1 MFHRRADRLKMVLG
15 ENARIT
21 GDVESTGAVFIDGAI
36 RGNVEGAKVILGEH
50 GCVDGDIK
58 AGTIIIGGTVTGRL
72 DGAEKVEIKA
82 TGRVAG
88 DIETKVLVIAAGGV
102 FNGNV
107 RMEGAGNSSGECG
120 DGKVVEFLVKEQ
132 P

>member
-1 MFHRRADRLKMVLG
+1 MFHRKADRLKMVLG

-21 GDVESTGAVFIDGAI
+21 GNVESTGAVFIDGAI

-72 DGAEKVEIKA
+72 DGTEKVEIKA

-88 DIETKVLVIAAGGV
+88 DIETRILVIAAGGV

-132 P
+132 S

>member
-21 GDVESTGAVFIDGAI
+21 GDVESTGAIFIDGAI

>member
-1 MFHRRADRLKMVLG
+1 VFHRRADRLKMVLG

-102 FNGNV
+102 FNGTV
-107 RMEGAGNSSGECG
+107 QMEGAGNSSGECG

>member
-1 MFHRRADRLKMVLG
+1 VFHRKADRLKMVLG

-21 GDVESTGAVFIDGAI
+21 GNVESTGAVFIDGAI

-72 DGAEKVEIKA
+72 DGTEKVEIKA

-88 DIETKVLVIAAGGV
+88 DIETRILVIAAGGV

-132 P
+132 S

>member
-1 MFHRRADRLKMVLG
+1 MVLG

-21 GDVESTGAVFIDGAI
+21 GNVESTGAVFIDGAI

-72 DGAEKVEIKA
+72 DGTEKVEIKA

-88 DIETKVLVIAAGGV
+88 DIETRILVIAAGGV

-132 P
+132 S

>member
-1 MFHRRADRLKMVLG
+1 
-15 ENARIT
+15 
-21 GDVESTGAVFIDGAI
+21 VESTGAVFIDGAI

-58 AGTIIIGGTVTGRL
+58 AGAIIIGGTVTGRL

>member
-1 MFHRRADRLKMVLG
+1 VFHRKADRLKMVLG

-21 GDVESTGAVFIDGAI
+21 GNVESTGAVFIDGAI

-72 DGAEKVEIKA
+72 DGTEKVEIKA

-132 P
+132 S

>member
-1 MFHRRADRLKMVLG
+1 MVLG

>member
-88 DIETKVLVIAAGGV
+88 DIETKVLVITAGGV

-120 DGKVVEFLVKEQ
+120 DGKVVEFLVMEQ

>member
-58 AGTIIIGGTVTGRL
+58 AGTIIIGTVPELWARRQ
-72 DGAEKVEIKA
+72 AE
-82 TGRVAG
+82 AG
-88 DIETKVLVIAAGGV
+88 WSPEV
-102 FNGNV
+102 
-107 RMEGAGNSSGECG
+107 
-120 DGKVVEFLVKEQ
+120 
-132 P
+132 

>member
-1 MFHRRADRLKMVLG
+1 VFHRRADRLKMVLG

-72 DGAEKVEIKA
+72 DGTEKVEIKA